1 MWSMSSFFLWWK
13 WMVFLK
19 ACIPCKEVTYRYEKM
34 CTSKCLDEK
43 VSFLSTLGCI
53 QESVSSFFL
62 SSKILFPVNA
72 IKNMRSSFKN
82 KIFILLIFRIFWFSK
97 NQECTIK
104 WYLARE
110 YCDWGYWG
118 TSVILEKWKKNVK
131 TTEGRD
137 PGQGLSILG

>member
-19 ACIPCKEVTYRYEKM
+19 ACIPCKEVQIWKNVYIQVFGWKG
-34 CTSKCLDEK
+34 LF
-43 VSFLSTLGCI
+43 SFNTWMHTRVRFI
-53 QESVSSFFL
+53 FFL

-82 KIFILLIFRIFWFSK
+82 KIFILPIFRIFWFSK
-97 NQECTIK
+97 KQECTIK

-110 YCDWGYWG
+110 YYDWGYWG

-137 PGQGLSILG
+137 PGQGVSILG